1 MNNYELAIA
10 QTLHKIQTELGIDT
24 KLMTTTESEF
34 DRIIDRDRARA
45 VDQQCDPDLIE
56 EVEYPDPEIEELEN
70 DNG

>member
-1 MNNYELAIA
+1 
-10 QTLHKIQTELGIDT
+10 
-24 KLMTTTESEF
+24 MTTEAEF

>member
-1 MNNYELAIA
+1 MNNYELAIVD
-10 QTLHKIQTELGIDT
+10 TLHKIQTELGIDT
-24 KLMTTTESEF
+24 KLMTTEAEF